1 MTKLQIVQNVYE
13 ALGEPSDLQY
23 LDDDDNVLTA
33 STGWRRMIDAIN
45 LAVLE
50 ISVWKF
56 PDGRTIRFRYL
67 EDVAHLQTMFETAA
81 VVGAVTGS
89 AILTTSLTNTVVN
102 AYSGCALR
110 IGTTIYR
117 VRYSQPNG
125 VTPTNV
131 DLMLDTV
138 VTVADAVAVNIS
150 KREYLFENQ
159 VITPFVTTPTG
170 IAYTASNGAPLEI
183 LNVYDTAQN
192 SELELVKKYDPL
204 ITLQAVFQNPAQFY
218 KIAQGLRFEAYPDSS
233 KLYTV
238 RYMRGP
244 RVMDYT
250 TLTEEPELPVQF
262 HEAVVL
268 YCLWWGYRRMQE
280 NNSAYSVKQDL
291 VDMLRR
297 VRTEYDLQGELTS
310 HQFSF
315 SMEG

>member
-23 LDDDDNVLTA
+23 LDDNDNVLTG
-33 STGWRRMIDAIN
+33 SVGWRRMIDAIN
-45 LAVLE
+45 LAILE

-67 EDVAHLQTMFETAA
+67 EDVAHLQTVFETAA
-81 VVGAVTGS
+81 VAGAVTGS
-89 AILTTSLTNTVVN
+89 SILTTTLTNTTLN
-102 AYSGCALR
+102 TYSGCAMR

-117 VRYSQPNG
+117 IRYSQPN
-125 VTPTNV
+125 VTIPTNV
-131 DLMLDTV
+131 DLMLDSLI
-138 VTVADAVAVNIS
+138 TVADGAALSVS
-150 KREYLFENQ
+150 KREYRFVDQ
-159 VITPFVTTPTG
+159 TITPFTTTPTE
-170 IAYTASNGAPLEI
+170 IAYTAANGAPLEI

-204 ITLQAVFQNPAQFY
+204 ISLQAVFQTPAQYY
-218 KIAQGLRFEAYPDSS
+218 KIAQGLRFESYPDSS
-233 KLYTV
+233 RLYTV

-244 RVMDYT
+244 RTMDYT

-280 NNSAYSVKQDL
+280 NNSAYSTKQDL

-315 SMEG
+315 NVEE